1 MRFAFEL
8 SKAVATLVNLNT
20 RVEKAGAGGK
30 DKTPA
35 CDLRISTAQSPDV
48 LAFFEPTLKQHLFND
63 AGPRDLADGL
73 PLRDPHLVYPLK
85 RDEEMTGARVSID
98 YGVSETIDLEDCKLK
113 DFAITPMQGGTVIV
127 AFTVQCKPDAFK
139 DLPYL
144 YQLQEQGIT
153 LSVTPAELPTM
164 AEAAA

>member
-1 MRFAFEL
+1 
-8 SKAVATLVNLNT
+8 VATLVNLNT

-85 RDEEMTGARVSID
+85 RDEEMTGVRVSID
-98 YGVSETIDLEDCKLK
+98 YGVSERI
-113 DFAITPMQGGTVIV
+113 AIAGALSGQLRRCREERRDG
-127 AFTVQCKPDAFK
+127 QCPSSC
-139 DLPYL
+139 
-144 YQLQEQGIT
+144 G
-153 LSVTPAELPTM
+153 PT
-164 AEAAA
+164 